1 MTSCSAS
8 QPPRGGEIR
17 ERPDAVLEPR
27 AAAAISPEAGRVGRR
42 GLEGGGAGQAGAE
55 AGDRGDSGV
64 GEARGGRV
72 VEELR
77 EGGDDHDRDRARV
90 GAVDDAVLDRLPALA
105 QRAVEARRVVVE
117 DEHLVD
123 VRVLADERDDVALPV
138 AVAPDDRGVVERVG
152 DRGGG
157 GEPLLERRGGG
168 RRERGQLDAEP
179 LRLVR
184 AEPRVAP
191 RAGEDPEPAPARPGA
206 ADGECL
212 GELEQVVHVVR
223 PRRAGLARE
232 RAEHPLVAGQ
242 RAGVGR
248 GRGGAD
254 RRRPDLQH
262 RHADPRVGAARRAPR
277 TAPRRPRRPRRAAR
291 RSARSGSVARWASQS
306 AVLTT
311 VSFPDEIAVWRRS
324 PRRVASALTTRLPL
338 CEISPTCPGSIAVQ
352 RIAPQR
358 RAGVERDEAVAV
370 RAADGERVPE
380 GRGAQLGLERGPG
393 RRGERGHGG
402 GGGRDGGRDA
412 GALAEAGGEDDR
424 SSAPHRSRLVDQAGD
439 RRRPG
444 WR

>member
-1 MTSCSAS
+1 MLGEPAG
-8 QPPRGGEIR
+8 RGQTPGGWLR
-17 ERPDAVLEPR
+17 VGGGGHLA
-27 AAAAISPEAGRVGRR
+27 EAGRVGRR
-42 GLEGGGAGQAGAE
+42 GLEGGGAGEAGTE

-64 GEARGGRV
+64 GETRGGRV
-72 VEELR
+72 VEELGER
-77 EGGDDHDRDRARV
+77 GDDHDRDRARV

-123 VRVLADERDDVALPV
+123 VGVLADERDDVALPV

-157 GEPLLERRGGG
+157 GEPLLERGGGG
-168 RRERGQLDAEP
+168 RRERGELDAEP

-184 AEPRVAP
+184 AEPRVAA
-191 RAGEDPEPAPARPGA
+191 RAGEDPEPAAARPGA
-206 ADGECL
+206 PDGECL

-232 RAEHPLVAGQ
+232 RAEHPLVAGE

-262 RHADPRVGAARRAPR
+262 RHADPRVGARGERLAQRRAVPGVLDEQRDRAQLRLGREVGEPVGGADDRLVPGRDRGVEAEPAAGGERVDDEVAALRDQPDVPR
-277 TAPRRPRRPRRAAR
+277 
-291 RSARSGSVARWASQS
+291 
-306 AVLTT
+306 L
-311 VSFPDEIAVWRRS
+311 D
-324 PRRVASALTTRLPL
+324 PL
-338 CEISPTCPGSIAVQ
+338 Q
-352 RIAPQR
+352 RIPPEGG
-358 RAGVERDEAVAV
+358 AGVERDEPVAV

-380 GRGAQLGLERGPG
+380 GRA
-393 RRGERGHGG
+393 
-402 GGGRDGGRDA
+402 
-412 GALAEAGGEDDR
+412 R
-424 SSAPHRSRLVDQAGD
+424 SSASSVAPAGASVATAEAAPDGRPRGSRRRRRRLRRTPSRPPRRSGRG
-439 RRRPG
+439 RSRPG